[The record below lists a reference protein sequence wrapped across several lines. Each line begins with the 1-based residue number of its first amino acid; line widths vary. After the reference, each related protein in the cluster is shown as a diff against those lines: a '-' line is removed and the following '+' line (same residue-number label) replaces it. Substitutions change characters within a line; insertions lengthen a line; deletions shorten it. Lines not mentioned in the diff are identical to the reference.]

1 MVNLLLN
8 QRFFQL
14 SCFNILYNLMMPLA
28 SLIDV
33 VFLGHLGKT
42 RHLAG
47 VASATILFNYI

>member
-1 MVNLLLN
+1 
-8 QRFFQL
+8 
-14 SCFNILYNLMMPLA
+14 MMPLA